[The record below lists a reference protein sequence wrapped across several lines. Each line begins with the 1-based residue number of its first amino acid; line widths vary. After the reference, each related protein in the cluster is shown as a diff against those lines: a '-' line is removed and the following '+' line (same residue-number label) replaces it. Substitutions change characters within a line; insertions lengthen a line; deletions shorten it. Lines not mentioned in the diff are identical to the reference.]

1 MSDNEPV
8 SDDDITTEPP
18 TPEEDPATLGSD
30 ADGTDA
36 DGTDADGSDGDSTDV
51 TDGDSG
57 DADGTDADAPT
68 RTA

>member
-18 TPEEDPATLGSD
+18 TPEEDPATLG
-30 ADGTDA
+30 GDA

-51 TDGDSG
+51 ADGDSG
-57 DADGTDADAPT
+57 DADGTDA
-68 RTA
+68 